1 MSYDKAMRHV
11 RNPKKGRSQYMG
23 FDTGSSWPNV
33 RRNPYMAALLEVR
46 EWFKTRHV
54 GDRQFN
60 RECIKEAIQECRRQQ
75 RILTDLNKV
84 DSSKEH
90 IPKTT

>member
-1 MSYDKAMRHV
+1 MSYDKAMRHA
-11 RNPKKGRSQYMG
+11 RNKKKGRNQFMG
-23 FDTGSSWPNV
+23 FDTGSNWPNV

-54 GDRQFN
+54 GDREFN

-75 RILTDLNKV
+75 LILSDLNKAG
-84 DSSKEH
+84 SSTER
-90 IPKTT
+90 ISKTV